1 MQPRHLPAN
10 VKWFSTRQKPGRR
23 RRASPQQIVA
33 LRLHEFARLFSSRYG
48 KPQLPDDDSGRE
60 DIEPVIHHLASLKQ
74 PARRCGYWLDLWAPW
89 LSRAESAEMISR
101 GIATARPW
109 KADQLAWRYRVT
121 KEERTMLGLTTIGAI
136 DHGKAARTK
145 RRKDRDRQ
153 RKAQARRAA
162 GAKPRADYLAASKAS
177 AKPWEDEGI
186 SRASWYRRKRNN
198 PSRETE
204 TGPAT
209 A

>member
-1 MQPRHLPAN
+1 MQQPRRAN

-23 RRASPQQIVA
+23 RKASPQQIVG
-33 LRLHEFARLFSSRYG
+33 LRLHELARLFAHRYRG
-48 KPQLPDDDSGRE
+48 TQLPNDDSGRD
-60 DIEPVIHHLASLKQ
+60 DIEPVLHHIAALTQ
-74 PARRCGYWLDLWAPW
+74 PARRAGYWLDLWAPW
-89 LSRAESAEMISR
+89 LSRAESAEIVAR
-101 GIATARPW
+101 CIATARPW

-145 RRKDRDRQ
+145 RRKERDRQ
-153 RKAQARRAA
+153 RKAAARRAA
-162 GAKPRADYLAASKAS
+162 GAKPRSEYEAATIER
-177 AKPWEDEGI
+177 AKPWEAEGI
-186 SRASWYRRKRNN
+186 SRRTWYRRRTSANV
-198 PSRETE
+198 SG